1 MSDEYFYDPTAESD
15 YQPPADEQV
24 DNWDL
29 QGTPLFGPEPYDPR
43 ANSGLTNYNPADPYA
58 NTYYDPS
65 VAGPEQDISGPS
77 MSYDP
82 VTGVNTLY
90 DPRTGQSYG
99 SFNAGKYSSSG
110 IAGGKATPSKNIVK
124 RATDSLKDK
133 ESTGRSILDAILAM
147 YAIKSTLD
155 QRKIQNQARGFL
167 GSPDLTRKA
176 VQPTNVIPTR
186 AYGAGAVGQPY
197 KATTYAAE
205 GGIMGLAR
213 GGATK
218 PPRYLDGPTDGMADK
233 INTDIDGKQAAKL
246 SHGEFVIPADVVSHL
261 GNGNSKAGA
270 DVLYKM
276 MDRVRKARTGTKKQG
291 KQINPAKFMPGG
303 IAGYAGGGAVA
314 FNEGGKT
321 PTAGTSVTSNL
332 SEWAGPYV
340 TDMLSQAN
348 ALGNQPYQAYTG
360 QLTAGT
366 SPLQQQA
373 FTGYQ
378 NFQTP
383 GAIGQAAQTAGNIAG
398 QMQGMQYSPTQF
410 GNQFQA
416 PGAYQAGQFDTGL
429 GPVGSVQS
437 YMNPYLQNVV
447 DVQAREAARQ
457 SQINQQADLAKFAQ
471 AGAFGGSRDAIMRA
485 TNQEALNRQIGGIQ
499 ATGLQT
505 AYDKALAQRM
515 QEAQMGLNAQQMG
528 EQSRQFGAG
537 QGMTAAQLGAQY
549 GLAGQQLGEQSKQF
563 GANYG
568 LESLKNALSAA
579 QTQGNLGVQQGEMG
593 LKGLAAQLGAGAQ
606 QSAIE
611 QQALDAQRAQFEEA
625 RAYPYKQ
632 LQFKQSML
640 SGLPIS
646 TQSAVAQTTGMQDL
660 SALIDAIRGIG
671 SAT

>member
-82 VTGVNTLY
+82 KTGINTLY
-90 DPRTGQSYG
+90 DPRDPNTAISSFQAGQYG
-99 SFNAGKYSSSG
+99 SSG
-110 IAGGKATPSKNIVK
+110 ISGGKAAPSKNIVK

-155 QRKIQNQARGFL
+155 QRKIKDQARGYQD
-167 GSPDLTRKA
+167 GINMNRVA
-176 VQPTNVIPTR
+176 VQPSNIPATR

-205 GGIMGLAR
+205 GGIMGLAA
-213 GGATK
+213 GGL
-218 PPRYLDGPTDGMADK
+218 RNG
-233 INTDIDGKQAAKL
+233 
-246 SHGEFVIPADVVSHL
+246 SFVIPADVVSHF
-261 GNGNSKAGA
+261 GNGSSEAGMKFLQKKLGA
-270 DVLYKM
+270 TPIKGKGDGMSDSIDTTIDGKQPAKVAHEEALVSPEKVAALGKGDPKKGAKVLYAM

-291 KQINPAKFMPGG
+291 KQIRPEKFMPGG
-303 IAGYAGGGAVA
+303 IASLAGGGAVA
-314 FNEGGKT
+314 FNVGGAAATPTT

-373 FTGYQ
+373 FDAYK
-378 NFQTP
+378 NLQTP
-383 GAIGQAAQTAGNIAG
+383 GAIGQAAQTAGGIAG
-398 QMQGMQYSPTQF
+398 QMQGLKY
-410 GNQFQA
+410 N
-416 PGAYQAGQFDTGL
+416 
-429 GPVGSVQS
+429 PVGSDFTSQAAQQ
-437 YMNPYLQNVV
+437 YMNPYIQAALNPQLEELNRQN
-447 DVQAREAARQ
+447 
-457 SQINQQADLAKFAQ
+457 QITQMGQQAKLAQ
-471 AGAFGGSRDAIMRA
+471 AGGFGGSRDAILRA
-485 TNQEALNRQIGGIQ
+485 ENARNLGQLQSQVLG
-499 ATGLQT
+499 TGYAT
-505 AYDKALAQRM
+505 AYDKAM
-515 QEAQMGLNAQQMG
+515 QQFNADQARKVG
-528 EQSRQFGAG
+528 ESQFGAR
-537 QGMTAAQLGAQY
+537 
-549 GLAGQQLGEQSKQF
+549 F
-563 GANYG
+563 G
-568 LESLKNALSAA
+568 LEGLQGALSAA

-593 LKGLAAQLGAGAQ
+593 LKGLAAQLGAGQQ

-646 TQSAVAQTTGMQDL
+646 TQNAVAQTTGMQDL